1 MKKATTV
8 FSFLLLSV
16 CLFAQTIEG
25 DQLLT
30 LLGKETSDP
39 LFKQLKTQD
48 KFFTDAWDENLSIYI
63 IRTGTTI
70 TGIELQNG
78 KKRQST
84 QERYGTYLHK
94 LPLGLHWGM
103 TMTDI
108 EKIIGQPTLKI
119 PAGGFN
125 DYASG
130 GWKLRVYYEN
140 EKPVSISFSKGTT
153 PGEVKTPVK
162 QPVAPTPPST
172 ASTGDWLI
180 KFDTTAI
187 TTEFNWPVLRKLI
200 ISTTNLKPMTGN
212 DSVDYIGQVYY
223 STPHKA
229 IGFARTAIKRRKK
242 AQTWHYECFLKTSSD
257 SNKVRN
263 LFFSIYDA
271 LKKTMKDNTGD
282 DFILA
287 SSAREPISAETMNW
301 LAQWTLYSNYKGLV
315 PGLGKIRIALLL
327 TGMDNAF
334 KKGQRDYTLKFFI
347 MDKDTE
353 IDFFTWDTPRQ

>member
-1 MKKATTV
+1 MKKVAAL
-8 FSFLLLSV
+8 FSFLFLPV

-39 LFKQLKTQD
+39 IFKQLKTQD
-48 KFFTDAWDENLSIYI
+48 NFFSDAWDNNLSIYI
-63 IRTGTTI
+63 TRAGATI
-70 TGIELQNG
+70 TQVELQNG
-78 KKRQST
+78 KKKHGSE
-84 QERYGTYLHK
+84 ERYGTYARK
-94 LPLGLHWGM
+94 LPLGLHWSM

-108 EKIIGQPTLKI
+108 EKIIGTPTLKI

-140 EKPVSISFSKGTT
+140 EKPVSISFAKGAG
-153 PGEVKTPVK
+153 PAEVKTPVK
-162 QPVAPTPPST
+162 QPVATTPLST
-172 ASTGDWLI
+172 TGTGDWLI
-180 KFDTTAI
+180 KFDTAAI
-187 TTEFNWPVLRKLI
+187 KTEFNWPVLRKLI

-223 STPHKA
+223 TTPHKA

-242 AQTWHYECFLKTSSD
+242 AQTWHYECFLRTSAD
-257 SNKVRN
+257 SNKVRD
-263 LFFSIYDA
+263 LFFSLYDA
-271 LKKTMKDNTGD
+271 LKNTMRDNTGD

-315 PGLGKIRIALLL
+315 PGLGKIRITLLL

-353 IDFFTWDTPRQ
+353 VDFFTWDTPRE